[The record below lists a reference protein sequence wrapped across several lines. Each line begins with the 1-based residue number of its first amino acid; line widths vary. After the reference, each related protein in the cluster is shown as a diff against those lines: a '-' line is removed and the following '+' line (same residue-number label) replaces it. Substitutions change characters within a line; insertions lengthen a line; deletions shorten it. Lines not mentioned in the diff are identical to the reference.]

1 MAGGEGESC
10 CAEHSGDR
18 MMLLSLALSAFGIAG
33 LLLVLVRLWL
43 REARTTPTELEQWPR
58 VVTQLPLYNEPEMV
72 QRLLKQVCAMDY
84 PAGLHEVQVLDDSTD
99 ETSVIAEH
107 VVNDLRAAGK
117 AVTLIHRA
125 NREGYKAGALANG
138 LTQTKA
144 ELVAIFDADF
154 LPPQDFL
161 LRMVAQLMQQPKAA
175 FIQGRWGHLNAEESL
190 LTLAQSAHVD
200 AHFYVQQHSRA
211 AMDWLMNFNGSAG
224 VWRVA
229 AIQDAGGWQG
239 DTLTEDLDLSHR
251 AAMRGWTALYDDS
264 VVVPAELPNTW
275 SAYRQQQY
283 RWAMGSTQTLK
294 KLLLP
299 LWRSELG
306 VVQKLIG
313 TLHLAQ
319 YLVQPLLLLHCL
331 LVPWWPVNSSVGG
344 QVLMLGA
351 LVTALMP
358 LVKRGRSRWSALP
371 AMMLMGAGL
380 AWTGTC
386 AVSAAIVG
394 KRVGFLR
401 TPKGGAGALYSTSIM
416 GEALVLI
423 YALTMLWLHGLA
435 LLPSMAMHVT
445 GYAFVCVAWWQ
456 EFRKDDVE
464 EEHARRVV
472 G

>member
-1 MAGGEGESC
+1 
-10 CAEHSGDR
+10 
-18 MMLLSLALSAFGIAG
+18 
-33 LLLVLVRLWL
+33 
-43 REARTTPTELEQWPR
+43 
-58 VVTQLPLYNEPEMV
+58 
-72 QRLLKQVCAMDY
+72 MDY

-99 ETSVIAEH
+99 GSLAISER
-107 VVNDLRAAGK
+107 VVNELRAAGK
-117 AVTLIHRA
+117 AVTLIHREK
-125 NREGYKAGALANG
+125 REGYKAGALAHG
-138 LTQTKA
+138 LTHTQA

-161 LRMVAQLMQQPKAA
+161 LRMVPQLMLLPKAA
-175 FIQGRWGHLNAEESL
+175 FIQSRWGHLNAKESL

-211 AMDWLMNFNGSAG
+211 AMDWLMNFNGSGG

-299 LWRSELG
+299 LWRSELT
-306 VVQKLIG
+306 VMQKLIG
-313 TLHLAQ
+313 TLHLGQ

-331 LVPWWPVNSSVGG
+331 LVPWWPMNSSLGG

-351 LVTALMP
+351 LATALLPVM
-358 LVKRGRSRWSALP
+358 KRGRSRWSALP

-380 AWTGTC
+380 AWTGTR
-386 AVSAAIVG
+386 AVVAAFAG
-394 KRVGFLR
+394 KRVAFLR
-401 TPKGGAGALYSTSIM
+401 TPKAGAGLGKVGSIT
-416 GEALVLI
+416 GEALLLV
-423 YALTMLWLHGLA
+423 YAVGMLWLHGLT
-435 LLPSMAMHVT
+435 LLPSMAMHLT
-445 GYAFVCVAWWQ
+445 GNAFVCALWWLEWKKKQ
-456 EFRKDDVE
+456 TVEDV
-464 EEHARRVV
+464 HAHRVV